1 MNIGDLAKKLSVS
14 TKTLRHYEKIGIL
27 PQANRSDNGYR
38 TFSWAAVRQA
48 RFIVMLRRLELS
60 LEEIR
65 QLLEDNPDSLR
76 KNLIGILDEKRR
88 AARVEVAVLQG
99 KIEDLDTRSTNLATM
114 HSAMGGRC
122 ICPLFGEN
130 CSCDG
135 E

>member
-38 TFSWAAVRQA
+38 TFSRAAVGQA

-65 QLLEDNPDSLR
+65 QLLEGNPDSLR
-76 KNLIGILDEKRR
+76 KNLISI
-88 AARVEVAVLQG
+88 
-99 KIEDLDTRSTNLATM
+99 
-114 HSAMGGRC
+114 
-122 ICPLFGEN
+122 
-130 CSCDG
+130 
-135 E
+135 